1 MELKVGF
8 QTILSSSIQ
17 CQGMDEL
24 LARSMKG
31 IVQNTEYTVTVEKE
45 IFTKNQGHMVARSS
59 SGKLV
64 YNSQSP
70 SLGLLG
76 ALIHMLGI
84 RQKHPASSVKQES

>member
-24 LARSMKG
+24 LDRSMKG
-31 IVQNTEYTVTVEKE
+31 IVQHTEYTVTVEEE

-64 YNSQSP
+64 YNSHSP

-76 ALIHMLGI
+76 ALIYMLGI
-84 RQKHPASSVKQES
+84 RQKHPASSVKQEN